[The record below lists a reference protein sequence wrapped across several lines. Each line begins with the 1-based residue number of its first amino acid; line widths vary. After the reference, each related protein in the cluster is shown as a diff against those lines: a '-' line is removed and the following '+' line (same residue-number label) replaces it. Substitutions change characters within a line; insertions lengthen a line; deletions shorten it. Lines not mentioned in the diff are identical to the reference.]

1 MTCEVLCLYPESLA
15 NTSPP
20 LSAVLFTMTTS
31 HQLQADH
38 GQERR
43 CSVQVSSHMSQSNT
57 TEGELQPEYNYY
69 QNYIQLS
76 TATRL
81 YTTRLQLGNEPS
93 NEDISKLAKTLILP
107 GCWRLASCD
116 LSNIQHKVESNMKPF
131 FSDFFTVTLPS
142 TRFLNEWPK

>member
-1 MTCEVLCLYPESLA
+1 
-15 NTSPP
+15 
-20 LSAVLFTMTTS
+20 MTTS